1 MSPKSALHSTSLKTT
16 AEELLELRGMINVHE
31 RVVFSRHIS
40 KYWVAATESTPWL
53 ELLEPVD
60 LVIRATRRDGVENI
74 DDS

>member
-1 MSPKSALHSTSLKTT
+1 
-16 AEELLELRGMINVHE
+16 MINVHE